1 MTTFESC
8 LNVVIW
14 VRGWFSLRA
23 IVMFLCTWKPGGRH
37 GSSSCIR
44 LQGIFC
50 RPHNTHYFTVRFDYL
65 VSTVNGRSCPHTW
78 GLASNHWKLW
88 VVHCSETPLSERME
102 PSLPPSCHTC
112 WVHEKLFF
120 SACVMW
126 GQASFVCCFFLT
138 SLNCYVFTPNWV
150 PNVSR
155 GMYSV
160 CCCVSCWTTCVPV
173 YSQSGPY
180 TCRL

>member
-14 VRGWFSLRA
+14 VRGWFSLRV

-37 GSSSCIR
+37 GSNSCIR
-44 LQGIFC
+44 LQSTFC
-50 RPHNTHYFTVRFDYL
+50 HPQNTHYFTVTFDYL
-65 VSTVNGRSCPHTW
+65 VSTVNYPHTV
-78 GLASNHWKLW
+78 GSVSYYWKLW
-88 VVHCSETPLSERME
+88 VVHCSETPLSGHKE
-102 PSLPPSCHTC
+102 PSLPLSCHTC
-112 WVHEKLFF
+112 WGHEKLFF
-120 SACVMW
+120 SAWFMW
-126 GQASFVCCFFLT
+126 GQASFGFFFT
-138 SLNCYVFTPNWV
+138 SLKCYVLTPNWV

-160 CCCVSCWTTCVPV
+160 GCCVSCWTTCVPV